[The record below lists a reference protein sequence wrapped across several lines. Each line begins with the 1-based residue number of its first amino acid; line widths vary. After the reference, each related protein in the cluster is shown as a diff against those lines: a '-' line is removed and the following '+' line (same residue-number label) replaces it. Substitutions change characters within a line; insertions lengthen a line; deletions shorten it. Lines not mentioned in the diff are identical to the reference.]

1 MVTHI
6 QVSITCF
13 KAVESTTT
21 DALFTRHNWRLHRLF
36 ARSVSPTL
44 RQLRRIVL
52 PHFLASVRPSQ
63 PHQAPTLY
71 YKHSKRD
78 TGRSHS
84 GLSKLKDAVHVSLQS
99 NCAFGFSMMSIVG
112 MMHSHSRISG
122 SAQGWGKKQNAVLE
136 VYVYFLTLKMV
147 FITLQMRI
155 TREIPLTRTTG

>member
-1 MVTHI
+1 MVKHI
-6 QVSITCF
+6 QVSITCL

-36 ARSVSPTL
+36 TGSISPTL

-52 PHFLASVRPSQ
+52 AHSVASLRSSQ

-99 NCAFGFSMMSIVG
+99 NCAFGFSMMSIIG
-112 MMHSHSRISG
+112 MTHSHSRISG
-122 SAQGWGKKQNAVLE
+122 NAQGWGKN
-136 VYVYFLTLKMV
+136 KM
-147 FITLQMRI
+147 LC
-155 TREIPLTRTTG
+155 

>member
-1 MVTHI
+1 MVKHI

-36 ARSVSPTL
+36 TRSVSPTL

-52 PHFLASVRPSQ
+52 AHSVARSSQ
-63 PHQAPTLY
+63 PHHAPTLY

-78 TGRSHS
+78 TGRRHS

-112 MMHSHSRISG
+112 MMHSHSRTSG
-122 SAQGWGKKQNAVLE
+122 SAQGWGKKQNTVLE
-136 VYVYFLTLKMV
+136 VYVYSLTLKMV
-147 FITLQMRI
+147 FLTLQMRI
-155 TREIPLTRTTG
+155 TREIPLTWTTG